1 MGKGDFHLPRETCLD
16 KSPGLT
22 VYCTPMA
29 STIIKPPRGPVSP
42 PPGESSSGAKPPTM
56 ARAAGA
62 VMAATLLSRVLGQI
76 RDIVIAHQ
84 LGASVEADA
93 YTAAFK
99 IPDLLMYLVAGGAL
113 ASIFIPVFKEHLQLN
128 KPKTAWQIFSIV
140 ATVTA
145 LVAGLFVVIAEIW
158 TPEFVRL
165 LNPGYDSAMVAL
177 TVPLTRI
184 VLPAQIFFM
193 LGGLLMGTLN
203 ARGQFLLPALAPS
216 IYNLGIIFGAAVLYP
231 LGLGPAGMMWGAL
244 GGAFVGNFA
253 LQVVLVARTGGRYK
267 PSLAVLHPGAIKVW
281 KMLLPILL
289 GVSLPNVDQII
300 NSYFASELPHGSQAS
315 LQYAVRLMLIPI
327 GIFAQ
332 AMGIAILPAMS
343 GLAAEGKRKEFR
355 ATVSQALRTILFVTV
370 PASALLC
377 VLATPLIT
385 LMLQSGEFTAHDTSV
400 TAMALRFYSIGIFAW
415 SAQAILTRG
424 FYALQDTRTPV
435 VSGTV
440 MTVLFIGMN
449 WLVVHFTSWGVGGLA
464 LATSAA
470 AILHM
475 LVMYVFLRRRLRGIQ
490 DGLLL
495 VSVVK
500 TLGATAALCGGVW
513 VMQAGVL
520 TFLPP
525 ALSAKLAALIVLGLA
540 GGVGL
545 FAFLL
550 AARLL
555 RMAELQS
562 VIDMVRRRRA

>member
-1 MGKGDFHLPRETCLD
+1 
-16 KSPGLT
+16 
-22 VYCTPMA
+22 
-29 STIIKPPRGPVSP
+29 
-42 PPGESSSGAKPPTM
+42 M

-84 LGASVEADA
+84 LGAGVVADA

-99 IPDLLMYLVAGGAL
+99 VPDLFMYLLAGGAL
-113 ASIFIPVFKEHLQLN
+113 ASTFIPVFKEHLQLN
-128 KPKTAWQIFSIV
+128 KTKTAWQIFSVV

-165 LNPGYDSAMVAL
+165 LNPGYDPATVAL

-231 LGLGPAGMMWGAL
+231 LGLGPAGLMWGAL

-253 LQVVLVARTGGRYK
+253 LQVALVARTGGCYK
-267 PSLAVLHPGAIKVW
+267 PSLAVLHPGAVKVW
-281 KMLLPILL
+281 KMMLPILL

-300 NSYFASELPHGSQAS
+300 NSYFASELAHGSQAA

-332 AMGIAILPAMS
+332 AMGIAILPTMA

-355 ATVSQALRTILFVTV
+355 ATVSSALRTILFVTV

-377 VLATPLIT
+377 LLASPVIT
-385 LMLQSGEFTAHDTSV
+385 LLLQSGHFTAHDTSV
-400 TAMALRFYSIGIFAW
+400 TATALRFYSLGIFAW

-435 VSGTV
+435 ISGTV
-440 MTVLFIGMN
+440 MTGVFILMN
-449 WLVVHFTSWGVGGLA
+449 WLVVHFTPWGVGGLA
-464 LATSAA
+464 LATSVAA
-470 AILHM
+470 TLHM
-475 LVMYVFLRRRLRGIQ
+475 GVMFFFLRRRLRGIQ

-495 VSVVK
+495 VSVLK
-500 TLGATAALCGGVW
+500 TLLATAALCGAVW
-513 VMQAGVL
+513 VMRAGVL
-520 TFLPP
+520 TFLPTGEP
-525 ALSAKLAALIVLGLA
+525 AKLAALTLLCGA

-545 FAFLL
+545 LAFVG

-555 RMAELQS
+555 KMPEMQFAAGLF
-562 VIDMVRRRRA
+562 RRRRA

>member
-1 MGKGDFHLPRETCLD
+1 
-16 KSPGLT
+16 
-22 VYCTPMA
+22 MA
-29 STIIKPPRGPVSP
+29 STIIKPPAGPAAP
-42 PPGESSSGAKPPTM
+42 APGGFTPGGM
-56 ARAAGA
+56 ARNAGA

-84 LGASVEADA
+84 IGAGVVADS

-99 IPDLLMYLVAGGAL
+99 VPDLFMYLLAGGAL
-113 ASIFIPVFKEHLQLN
+113 ASTFIPVFKEHLQLN
-128 KPKTAWQIFSIV
+128 KHKTAWQIFSVV

-145 LVAGLFVVIAEIW
+145 LVAGLFVLIAEIW

-165 LNPGYDSAMVAL
+165 LNPGYSAATIAL

-203 ARGQFLLPALAPS
+203 SRGQFLLPALAPS

-231 LGLGPAGMMWGAL
+231 LGLGPEGLMWGAL

-253 LQVVLVARTGGRYK
+253 LQVVLVARTGGRYR
-267 PSLAVLHPGAIKVW
+267 PSVAVLHPGAVRVW
-281 KMLLPILL
+281 KMMLPILL

-300 NSYFASELPHGSQAS
+300 NSYFASELAAGSQAA

-332 AMGIAILPAMS
+332 AMGIAILPTMA

-355 ATVSQALRTILFVTV
+355 ATVSSALRTILFVTV

-377 VLATPLIT
+377 LLAVPTIT
-385 LMLQSGEFTAHDTSV
+385 LLLQAGQFTAQDTAT
-400 TAMALRFYSIGIFAW
+400 TATALRFYSVGIFAW

-435 VSGTV
+435 LSGTV
-440 MTVLFIGMN
+440 MTAVFIGMN
-449 WLVVHFTSWGVGGLA
+449 WAVVHWTSWSVAGLA
-464 LATSAA
+464 LATSVAA
-470 AILHM
+470 TLHM
-475 LVMYVFLRRRLRGIQ
+475 AVMFFFLHRRLRGLQ

-495 VSVVK
+495 ASVAK
-500 TLGATAALCGGVW
+500 TLGATAALCVGVW
-513 VMQAGVL
+513 VMRAGVL

-525 ALSAKLAALIVLGLA
+525 GEPAKLMALTMLALEGGAGLA
-540 GGVGL
+540 L
-545 FAFLL
+545 FLL
-550 AARLL
+550 AAKLL
-555 RMAELQS
+555 RMPELGS
-562 VIDMVRRRRA
+562 TAGMLRRRRA

>member
-1 MGKGDFHLPRETCLD
+1 
-16 KSPGLT
+16 
-22 VYCTPMA
+22 
-29 STIIKPPRGPVSP
+29 
-42 PPGESSSGAKPPTM
+42 
-56 ARAAGA
+56 
-62 VMAATLLSRVLGQI
+62 MAATLLSRVLGQI
-76 RDIVIAHQ
+76 RDIVIADHI
-84 LGASVEADA
+84 GAGVQADA

-99 IPDLLMYLVAGGAL
+99 IPDLFMYLLAGGAL
-113 ASIFIPVFKEHLQLN
+113 ASTFIPVFKEHLQLN

-145 LVAGLFVVIAEIW
+145 VVAGLFVAIAEIW

-165 LNPGYDSAMVAL
+165 LNPGYDAATVAI

-231 LGLGPAGMMWGAL
+231 LGLGTAGLMWGAL

-253 LQVVLVARTGGRYK
+253 LQVLLVVRTGGHYR
-267 PSLAVLHPGAIKVW
+267 PSFAVLHPGAIKVW
-281 KMLLPILL
+281 KMMLPILL

-300 NSYFASELPHGSQAS
+300 NSYFASELVHGSQAA

-332 AMGIAILPAMS
+332 AMGIAILPTMA
-343 GLAAEGKRKEFR
+343 GQAAAGQRKELR
-355 ATVSQALRTILFVTV
+355 GTISQALRTILFVTV

-377 VLATPLIT
+377 LLASPIIVLL
-385 LMLQSGEFTAHDTSV
+385 LQHGEFTAHDTPV
-400 TAMALRFYSIGIFAW
+400 TATALRFYSVGIFAW

-435 VSGTV
+435 ISGTV
-440 MTVLFIGMN
+440 MTGVFILMN
-449 WLVVHFTSWGVGGLA
+449 WGVVHTHWGVAGLA
-464 LATSAA
+464 LATSIAA
-470 AILHM
+470 TLHM
-475 LVMYVFLRRRLRGIQ
+475 LVMYFFLRRRLRGIH

-500 TLGATAALCGGVW
+500 TLCATAALGGAVW
-513 VMQAGVL
+513 VMRAGVL

-525 ALSAKLAALIVLGLA
+525 GDHFKLAALTMLCLA
-540 GGVGL
+540 GGVGVA
-545 FAFLL
+545 AFLL
-550 AARLL
+550 VARLL
-555 RMAELQS
+555 RMPELRYTT
-562 VIDMVRRRRA
+562 DLVRRRRS

>member
-1 MGKGDFHLPRETCLD
+1 
-16 KSPGLT
+16 
-22 VYCTPMA
+22 MA
-29 STIIKPPRGPVSP
+29 STIIKPPSSST
-42 PPGESSSGAKPPTM
+42 PPGEGGGGGAKPSGM
-56 ARAAGA
+56 ARAAVA

-76 RDIVIAHQ
+76 RDIVIADHI
-84 LGASVEADA
+84 GAGVQADA

-99 IPDLLMYLVAGGAL
+99 IPDLFMYLLAGGAL
-113 ASIFIPVFKEHLQLN
+113 ASTFIPVFKEHLQLN
-128 KPKTAWQIFSIV
+128 KPKSAWQIFSIV

-145 LVAGLFVVIAEIW
+145 VVAGLFVAIAEIW

-165 LNPGYDSAMVAL
+165 LNPGYDAATVAI

-231 LGLGPAGMMWGAL
+231 LGFGTAGLMWGAL

-253 LQVVLVARTGGRYK
+253 LQVLLVARTGGYYR
-267 PSLAVLHPGAIKVW
+267 PSFAVLHPGAIKVW
-281 KMLLPILL
+281 KMMLPILL

-300 NSYFASELPHGSQAS
+300 NSYFASELVHGSQAA

-332 AMGIAILPAMS
+332 AMGIAILPTMA
-343 GLAAEGKRKEFR
+343 GQAAAGQRKEFR
-355 ATVSQALRTILFVTV
+355 STLSQALRTILFVTI

-377 VLATPLIT
+377 LLASPIIVLL
-385 LMLQSGEFTAHDTSV
+385 LQHGEFTAHDTSV
-400 TAMALRFYSIGIFAW
+400 TATALRFYSVGIFAW

-435 VSGTV
+435 ISGTI
-440 MTVLFIGMN
+440 MTGVFILMN
-449 WLVVHFTSWGVGGLA
+449 WGVVHFTHWGVAGLA
-464 LATSAA
+464 LATSIAA
-470 AILHM
+470 TLHM
-475 LVMYVFLRRRLRGIQ
+475 LVMYVFLRRRLRGLQ

-495 VSVVK
+495 VSIVK
-500 TLGATAALCGGVW
+500 TLCATAALCGAVW
-513 VMQAGVL
+513 VVRAGVL
-520 TFLPP
+520 TFLPSSE
-525 ALSAKLAALIVLGLA
+525 AAKVAALTLLALA
-540 GGVGL
+540 GGAGL
-545 FAFLL
+545 AAFLS

-555 RMAELQS
+555 RMPELTS
-562 VIDMVRRRRA
+562 TSRMLRRRG

>member
-1 MGKGDFHLPRETCLD
+1 
-16 KSPGLT
+16 
-22 VYCTPMA
+22 MA
-29 STIIKPPRGPVSP
+29 STIIKPPASP
-42 PPGESSSGAKPPTM
+42 PTPPGDDGSPKPSGV

-76 RDIVIAHQ
+76 RDIVIAAHI
-84 LGASVEADA
+84 GAGVQADA

-99 IPDLLMYLVAGGAL
+99 VPDLFMYLLAGGAL
-113 ASIFIPVFKEHLQLN
+113 ASTFIPVFKEHLQLG
-128 KPKTAWQIFSIV
+128 KPSAAWRIFSVV

-145 LVAGLFVVIAEIW
+145 LVAGLFVLIAEVW

-165 LNPGYDSAMVAL
+165 LNPGYDAATVAL

-231 LGLGPAGMMWGAL
+231 LGFGTAGLMWGAL
-244 GGAFVGNFA
+244 GGAFLGNFA
-253 LQVVLVARTGGRYK
+253 LQTALVVRTGGRYT
-267 PSLAVLHPGAIKVW
+267 PSLAILHPGAVKVW
-281 KMLLPILL
+281 KMMLPILL

-300 NSYFASELPHGSQAS
+300 NSYFASELPHGSQAA

-332 AMGIAILPAMS
+332 AMGIAILPTMA
-343 GLAAEGKRKEFR
+343 GQAAAGEMKKFKS
-355 ATVSQALRTILFVTV
+355 TVSQALRTILFVTM

-377 VLATPLIT
+377 LLATPIIT
-385 LMLQSGEFTAHDTSV
+385 LLLQSGAFTAHDTAE
-400 TAMALRFYSIGIFAW
+400 TATALRFYSLGIFAW

-435 VSGTV
+435 ISGTA
-440 MTVLFIGMN
+440 MTAVFIGMN
-449 WLVVHFTSWGVGGLA
+449 WLVVHFTPWGVAGLA
-464 LATSAA
+464 AATSIAA
-470 AILHM
+470 ALHM
-475 LVMYVFLRRRLRGIQ
+475 GVMYFFLRRRLRGIR
-490 DGLLL
+490 DGLLM

-500 TLGATAALCGGVW
+500 TLCATAALCGAVW
-513 VMQAGVL
+513 TARAGVL

-525 ALSAKLAALIVLGLA
+525 AESAKLAALT
-540 GGVGL
+540 
-545 FAFLL
+545 LL
-550 AARLL
+550 ALTGGAGLLAFGLVARLL
-555 RMAELQS
+555 RMTELQFTAGLF
-562 VIDMVRRRRA
+562 RRRSA